1 LDQVT
6 HREVKLSLAWP
17 RLDIIGAGEERWK
30 GQDVIENSVVK
41 ARPDVDGKRGF
52 ALKCVHYDGSRRATF
67 REVALLEP
75 S

>member
-1 LDQVT
+1 VSGLSRLDQVT

-41 ARPDVDGKRGF
+41 ARPDVDGKR
-52 ALKCVHYDGSRRATF
+52 A
-67 REVALLEP
+67 
-75 S
+75 